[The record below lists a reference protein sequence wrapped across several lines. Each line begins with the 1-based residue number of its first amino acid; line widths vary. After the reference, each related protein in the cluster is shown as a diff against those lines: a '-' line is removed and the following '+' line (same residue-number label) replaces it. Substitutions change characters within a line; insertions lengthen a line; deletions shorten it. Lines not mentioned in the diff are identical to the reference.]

1 MRSPLLIPLFA
12 VLLFLASCK
21 PEFEPISY
29 GHDACT
35 HCKMTIMDKRYAA
48 EILTKKGKVY
58 KFDDIACLKK
68 YIQEENM
75 PEADLTVF
83 VADYNNPDS
92 KFLDARQVVY
102 LHSEIFKS
110 PMNGNFAAFATAEK
124 TSSLKDSLH
133 TDILKWENLN

>member
-1 MRSPLLIPLFA
+1 MRTALLISLLVSF
-12 VLLFLASCK
+12 LFLDSCK

-29 GHDACT
+29 GHDACA

-48 EILTKKGKVY
+48 EILTKKGKAY

-68 YIQEENM
+68 YIREENLT
-75 PEADLTVF
+75 ESELTVF

-102 LHSEIFKS
+102 LHSELFKS
-110 PMNGNFAAFATAEK
+110 PMNGNFAAFALAENARP
-124 TSSLKDSLH
+124 LKDSLH
-133 TDILKWENLN
+133 IDLLKWENLN